1 MKLTRWLLVFVAAVA
16 LAAGQTSSAP
26 KGKAGATS
34 AKTTSA
40 PAKKGGLL
48 DINSASTEDLDALPG
63 IGPVY
68 AQKIIAGRPYRSK
81 TDLVT
86 KKIVPQSTYDKIK
99 SQIIAH
105 QVK

>member
-1 MKLTRWLLVFVAAVA
+1 MKLTRWLLIFVAAIA
-16 LAAGQTSSAP
+16 LTGGQAFSAQ
-26 KGKAGATS
+26 KST
-34 AKTTSA
+34 A
-40 PAKKGGLL
+40 PMVSKSGGLL
-48 DINSASTEDLDALPG
+48 DINSATADQLDSLPG
-63 IGPVY
+63 IGSAF

-99 SQIIAH
+99 TQIVAH